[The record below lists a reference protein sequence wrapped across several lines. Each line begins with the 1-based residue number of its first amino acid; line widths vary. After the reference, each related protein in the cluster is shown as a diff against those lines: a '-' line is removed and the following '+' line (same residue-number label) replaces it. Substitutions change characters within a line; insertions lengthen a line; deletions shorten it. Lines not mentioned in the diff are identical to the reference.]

1 MKKIVLGLM
10 LLFSF
15 SFAQVINFPI
25 SKDVVNSGIKIID
38 IRTPG
43 EWKQTGIIKGS
54 KTITF
59 FDKSGRYNIPKFLKE
74 LNSYVKKGEK
84 FALVCRTGHRSKIVA
99 KFLSENGYPK
109 VIDLLGGVT
118 ALAKDNYKFVKYE
131 DNK

>member
-1 MKKIVLGLM
+1 MKKIILSLM

-25 SKDVVNSGIKIID
+25 SKNVVNSGIKIID
-38 IRTPG
+38 IRTKP
-43 EWKQTGIIKGS
+43 EWLQTGIIKGS

-59 FDKSGRYNIPKFLKE
+59 FDELGGYNVPKFLKE
-74 LNSYVKKGEK
+74 LNAYVKKGEK
-84 FALVCRTGHRSKIVA
+84 FAIVCRTGHRSRIVA

-109 VIDLLGGVT
+109 VIDLLGGVN

-131 DNK
+131 KNR